1 MTQQKQN
8 GNLVAIITMFFIFAM
23 ISFVTNLAAPFGTIW
38 KNQYAGANTLG
49 MMGNMMNFLAYL
61 FMGIPA
67 GNMLVKIGYK
77 KTALI
82 AMAVGF
88 IGLFIQYLSS
98 LVGANVDAS
107 RWANTPSSST
117 SSSTCSEPSSAVSAY
132 VCSTPW

>member
-1 MTQQKQN
+1 MEQQKQKTN
-8 GNLVAIITMFFIFAM
+8 VIAIITMFFLFAM

-67 GNMLVKIGYK
+67 GNMLVRIGYK
-77 KTALI
+77 KTSLI

-88 IGLFIQYLSS
+88 VGLLIQYRLVDSVFIQPFR
-98 LVGANVDAS
+98 S
-107 RWANTPSSST
+107 R
-117 SSSTCSEPSSAVSAY
+117 CR
-132 VCSTPW
+132 CILIGRIFH